1 MSNEL
6 ERLRSEI
13 EQVDEE
19 LVRLIARRIEIAR
32 SIGATKRAAGL
43 PTLDP
48 AREARLLRRIG
59 ALAREAGLEPEE
71 LRAVFWQLISMT
83 RRAQTGER

>member
-1 MSNEL
+1 MSSEL

-13 EQVDEE
+13 EQVDQE
-19 LVRLIARRIEIAR
+19 LVRLIARRIDIAR
-32 SIGATKRAAGL
+32 SIGEAKKAAGL

-48 AREARLLRRIG
+48 AREAQLLRRIG
-59 ALAREAGLEPEE
+59 TLAREAGLEPEE

-83 RRAQTGER
+83 RRAQTGDL

>member
-6 ERLRSEI
+6 ERLRGEI
-13 EQVDEE
+13 EQVDAEI
-19 LVRLIARRIEIAR
+19 VRLIARRVEIAR
-32 SIGATKRAAGL
+32 SIGEAKRAAGL

-48 AREARLLRRIG
+48 AREAQLLRRIG
-59 ALAREAGLEPEE
+59 TLAREAGLEPEE

-83 RRAQTGER
+83 RRAQTGEF